1 MGAILGGML
10 IFYLLGKI
18 LEWTF
23 LNRVFSNRTIVICV
37 SSFLILL
44 LLSLLWYA
52 NRGQSYAQPG
62 MLVDYFVEAILLPL
76 FRMGWSS
83 LQENRRRNLQR
94 KE

>member
-23 LNRVFSNRTIVICV
+23 LSRVFSNRAIVIFV
-37 SSFLILL
+37 SSFLVFLL
-44 LLSLLWYA
+44 LCLLWYA
-52 NRGQSYAQPG
+52 NRGQLYAQPG
-62 MLVDYFVEAILLPL
+62 MLIDYFVAAILLPL

-83 LQENRRRNLQR
+83 LQENRRRNSQR